1 MRVTFPTRSPLRA
14 LPCPKWGLNAIGQ
27 CQRYHI
33 RTFEKTPDALG
44 NVRDVRTSSRSL
56 TLPPSADP
64 PHSPRLARDAEILIG
79 ESPDNLLRNPRI
91 SHTKE
96 VESPDNLLRNP
107 RISHTKEVHG
117 NVRNAHTPSRS
128 LTLPPRGTGKTFLY
142 ETLACHYRS
151 EGKTVICAASTGI
164 AALLLPG
171 GLLVPDT
178 SPKRQ
183 ECVPVHHNLI
193 KGHAHTSAAAANTD
207 SGKPAGGFEEIDRS
221 KL

>member
-1 MRVTFPTRSPLRA
+1 AV
-14 LPCPKWGLNAIGQ
+14 
-27 CQRYHI
+27 
-33 RTFEKTPDALG
+33 LG

-79 ESPDNLLRNPRI
+79 
-91 SHTKE
+91 
-96 VESPDNLLRNP
+96 ESPDNLLRNP

-171 GLLVPDT
+171 G
-178 SPKRQ
+178 
-183 ECVPVHHNLI
+183 
-193 KGHAHTSAAAANTD
+193 
-207 SGKPAGGFEEIDRS
+207 
-221 KL
+221 